1 MATCRRTPADWA
13 LRTALIC
20 AAGSAL
26 AAGCARRLTP
36 DGPVISPTGIR
47 YELGTPPEDTRFSQ
61 TAILYLRQENV
72 ERALELALEG
82 IEANPLNPIHYYL
95 AGTAYARLG
104 ETVEADAMFIEAE
117 RIYPAYELDIEPERE
132 RAWADA
138 FNEGIEAFDLDD
150 IAGALEAWVR
160 AAAVYDLQPDAHRN
174 LAVVLS
180 GEGRYGEA
188 ADTYQ
193 DALAGL
199 QRRPATRLL
208 TDEEAG
214 EREALVLEI
223 EENLAQL
230 LLFSGRYPEAEPLL
244 REQLERHPADT
255 DVQRD
260 LARTLTGMGRDA
272 EATELYVS
280 LLTSGILEPT
290 EIFNVGVALF
300 RSGDF
305 VDAGTAFQR
314 LTELQPDSRDAWFNY
329 ANSLFAAEAW
339 APLAAAGDRL
349 VELDPLSENAGLI
362 RARAY
367 FEMGDEDAARRGLE
381 ETELLPIYVEG
392 LRLRPLG
399 SATRLEGR
407 VVGRETEPGVN
418 RRLRFTFYGDE
429 GRLRDELL
437 VISAPPVGED
447 EEFEIE
453 FEGRATAYRYEVL
466 P

>member
-1 MATCRRTPADWA
+1 MSTCRRTPAPRA
-13 LRTALIC
+13 LRTALILT
-20 AAGSAL
+20 AGGVL

-36 DGPVISPTGIR
+36 AGPVISPTGIR

-82 IEANPLNPIHYYL
+82 IEADPLNPIHYYL

-104 ETVEADAMFIEAE
+104 ETVEADAMFIDAE

-138 FNEGIEAFDLDD
+138 FNEGIEAFALDD
-150 IAGALEAWVR
+150 IEGALEAWVR
-160 AAAVYDLQPDAHRN
+160 AATVYDLQPDAHRN

-193 DALAGL
+193 EALAGL

-208 TDEEAG
+208 TDEEVG
-214 EREALVLEI
+214 GREALVLEI

-244 REQLERHPADT
+244 RAQLERHPDNT

-280 LLTSGILEPT
+280 LLSSGILEAT

-339 APLAAAGDRL
+339 TPLAAVGDRL

-367 FEMGDEDAARRGLE
+367 FEIGDEDAARRGLE
-381 ETELLPIYVEG
+381 ETELLPAYVEG

-407 VVGRETEPGVN
+407 VVGREAEPGVN
-418 RRLRFTFYGDE
+418 LRLRFTFYGDE

-437 VISAPPVGED
+437 VISAPPVGEG
-447 EEFEIE
+447 EEFELA